1 MKEFAEFHLTL
12 AYGLTMSHLISIT
25 QLWSKGP
32 TVNNKDTTVTWEIPD
47 FKITCKKLGTKAKFF
62 IVQDS
67 VQSAASPLLSGA
79 NLHPTYLFNRAPS
92 FHPYSFRSL

>member
-1 MKEFAEFHLTL
+1 
-12 AYGLTMSHLISIT
+12 MSHLISIT